1 LEDLIKNIADIEWIN
16 ANHAGVHKKVF
27 FAGNVFESNIT
38 QVAYTELNK
47 NILISNHIHETMEE
61 IFFLIEGICEFKID
75 KNIFEKTQGTVI
87 RIPVNTE
94 HSLRAITNCKL
105 FYFGVSI

>member
-1 LEDLIKNIADIEWIN
+1 LKDLIKNIADLHWTS
-16 ANHAGVHKKVF
+16 ANHEEVYKKIIF
-27 FAGNVFESNIT
+27 TGEVFESNIT
-38 QVAYTELNK
+38 QVAFTELNM
-47 NILISNHIHETMEE
+47 NIEVSEHIHETMEE
-61 IFFLIEGICEFKID
+61 VFFLVEGICEFKID
-75 KNIFEKTQGTVI
+75 KNTYELTHGSFI